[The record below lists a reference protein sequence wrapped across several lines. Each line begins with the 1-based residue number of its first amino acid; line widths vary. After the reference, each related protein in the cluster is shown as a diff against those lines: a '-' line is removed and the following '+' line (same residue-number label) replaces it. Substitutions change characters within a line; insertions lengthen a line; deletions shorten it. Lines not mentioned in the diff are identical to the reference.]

1 MDKSKLKSFQKILE
15 ERKKLILNQLDS
27 NTQEIEDLYNSEP
40 NDNIDFSSIN
50 TSSQIEQ
57 TINSNLKQELDE
69 IENSLSKIKQ
79 GIYGICE
86 SCEEDISIERLK
98 IKPHAK
104 YCINC
109 RQSIEK
115 GEKL

>member
-57 TINSNLKQELDE
+57 TINSNLKQELGE

-86 SCEEDISIERLK
+86 SCEEDIDTNRLK

>member
-1 MDKSKLKSFQKILE
+1 MEKSKLKSFQKILE

-27 NTQEIEDLYNSEP
+27 NAQEIEDLYNSEP

-69 IENSLSKIKQ
+69 IENSLSRIKQ

-86 SCEEDISIERLK
+86 SCEEDIDTNRLK

>member
-86 SCEEDISIERLK
+86 SCDEDISIERLK